1 MAIVAIAYSDED
13 VTKLTTIFG
22 TVATRGFR
30 ALTPNKCKYLGHAKS
45 KTKMLRHP
53 SVRLD
58 VRRFEP
64 FRERRSRTVSY
75 VR

>member
-53 SVRLD
+53 SVRGGAS
-58 VRRFEP
+58 
-64 FRERRSRTVSY
+64 ERATKCHKGKGEA
-75 VR
+75 